1 MDRKIKKIMP
11 RVVFQRLENLYSK
24 MEDAY
29 KDVARD
35 IGFTC
40 DQCPD
45 NCCTSYFQHHT
56 RVEWA
61 YFIRGLN
68 QCPDPL
74 RQRIIDRAEYYVQ
87 KADWELKNNKT
98 PDIMCPV
105 NENGLCTVYKHRLM
119 ICRMHGVPTVHV
131 RPDGRRLEFSG
142 CFRSQE
148 STADLDGFT
157 RLDRTEFYQELAM
170 LEQAFVGP
178 KIYSLPK
185 VDLTLAQ
192 MIVHGPPRLSK

>member
-1 MDRKIKKIMP
+1 
-11 RVVFQRLENLYSK
+11 
-24 MEDAY
+24 
-29 KDVARD
+29 
-35 IGFTC
+35 
-40 DQCPD
+40 
-45 NCCTSYFQHHT
+45 
-56 RVEWA
+56 
-61 YFIRGLN
+61 
-68 QCPDPL
+68 
-74 RQRIIDRAEYYVQ
+74 
-87 KADWELKNNKT
+87 
-98 PDIMCPV
+98 
-105 NENGLCTVYKHRLM
+105 HRLM

-131 RPDGRRLEFSG
+131 RPDGRRLEFTG